1 MKGTFEDI
9 LQDSNLTKNSSIRT
23 RPTLKLTHAQK
34 RWLSRGLSQ
43 PGGKLPLFDEDGT
56 KVSNRTITSCVNHGW
71 AEPWFAN
78 PLNPDWLVCRL
89 TEAGREIIQGVQS

>member
-1 MKGTFEDI
+1 MRS
-9 LQDSNLTKNSSIRT
+9 L
-23 RPTLKLTHAQK
+23 PTLRLTHAQK

-56 KVSNRTITSCVNHGW
+56 KVSSRTIASCVNHGW

-78 PLNPDWLVCRL
+78 PLKPEWLVCRL
-89 TEAGREIIQGVQS
+89 TEAGRKIIQGAQS